1 MKVNVCTIH
10 SVLLPSSNFFPKN
23 SSWVGLDKFGF
34 LGGGV
39 ATQLEDITSFRGT
52 KKKGWNIGRRCAI
65 VYAHGDFPFKV
76 LLIAVDG
83 L

>member
-1 MKVNVCTIH
+1 MKANACTIH

-52 KKKGWNIGRRCAI
+52 KKKGLEYWKTLCNCVRTWRFSIQSATNCC
-65 VYAHGDFPFKV
+65 
-76 LLIAVDG
+76 
-83 L
+83 